1 MRRCQG
7 ELPAGVG
14 FEPGWR
20 PRKWFQLMDREWEK
34 VSQKRHQQAK
44 LRGGLGS
51 DLGGQ
56 GQEQPGLKVLLGPR
70 PGQWVGASCPLPSPG
85 WVRMGCVAG
94 VLRGGWQLCGRTGC
108 PKDGCLLPQEW
119 RREPGKLNFVIPCL
133 LGKTCMIKNQNHTVK
148 FIKAQIPNHHKV
160 F

>member
-1 MRRCQG
+1 MVSTDGQG
-7 ELPAGVG
+7 TGRGLPEKAPAG
-14 FEPGWR
+14 
-20 PRKWFQLMDREWEK
+20 
-34 VSQKRHQQAK
+34 AK
-44 LRGGLGS
+44 LRGGR
-51 DLGGQ
+51 
-56 GQEQPGLKVLLGPR
+56 GLT
-70 PGQWVGASCPLPSPG
+70 WVGGTGAAWPQGAPESQTRPAGWGFRPPPLTG
-85 WVRMGCVAG
+85 VGADGVRVAG
-94 VLRGGWQLCGRTGC
+94 VLRGGRQLCGRTGC